1 VRSQELVSGERLQ
14 PEVSGPFCRQPL
26 LGCIDGSS
34 MRRGQERVCRQIV
47 TDDLQVAL
55 QKTAETALGCMNGT
69 LFYGDKELTSRLLC
83 HSIS

>member
-1 VRSQELVSGERLQ
+1 
-14 PEVSGPFCRQPL
+14 
-26 LGCIDGSS
+26 